1 MELTKI
7 IRAIGSFTIAL
18 FVVTVPL
25 LCGLSYVLKFNS
37 FFQWI
42 LTIITIIILLVCA
55 GTIYENSEE

>member
-7 IRAIGSFTIAL
+7 IRAIGSFTIGL

-37 FFQWI
+37 FLQWI
-42 LTIITIIILLVCA
+42 LTIITIVIVLICA
-55 GTIYENSEE
+55 VLIYDNSEE